1 MKRSAARAT
10 LLGLPAEVLAR
21 LLPALIELGESRDL
35 GHTAAIAVDRVAAW
49 AWNPGRLA
57 RAERL
62 LAAGHQAPPIT
73 VSRYWLHGEA
83 LYTVA
88 DGMHRTVAAR
98 QAGRQRI
105 RAKITSEIECH
116 PEHFVI
122 DGASGRLWRGQPGE
136 QWLELVLWDI
146 EPELAAA
153 LVAVG
158 VRQLQR

>member
-1 MKRSAARAT
+1 MKAT

-21 LLPALIELGESRDL
+21 LLPALIELGESHEL
-35 GHTAAIAVDRVAAW
+35 GHTAAIAVDRVVAW

-83 LYTVA
+83 LYNVS
-88 DGMHRTVAAR
+88 DGMHRTMAAR

-105 RAKITSEIECH
+105 RARITSEIECH
-116 PEHFVI
+116 PERHLLESAN
-122 DGASGRLWRGQPGE
+122 GKLWLETPGD
-136 QWLELVLWDI
+136 QWLKLVMWDI

-153 LVAVG
+153 LLAVG